1 MKYKKSLIL
10 ISLFS
15 ITILVSGIAYYL
27 LVPSPAEKFLIT
39 DKHGRTYVSFVED
52 PGVTSYDH
60 YSNDHFAFSN
70 TNADLLNSS
79 NGHLVT
85 AFSKNKQIFQSVFF
99 SDADLDISSYSKA
112 KKLYKSDLEQFIG
125 LNNSNKMHGVN
136 HAGNGNGAM
145 DETVSKYRYKVSG
158 RNTIIISGEVNNG
171 DDNTWK
177 QQIIKLTDIREN
189 KNGSW
194 SLIASRPDESNKIVK
209 TSLIL
214 FPQTVE

>member
-1 MKYKKSLIL
+1 MDDLNSGVYFLVGIIKTPIL
-10 ISLFS
+10 DYLGFYPRNKVVRIFS
-15 ITILVSGIAYYL
+15 IRA
-27 LVPSPAEKFLIT
+27 
-39 DKHGRTYVSFVED
+39 
-52 PGVTSYDH
+52 
-60 YSNDHFAFSN
+60 
-70 TNADLLNSS
+70 NADLLNSS